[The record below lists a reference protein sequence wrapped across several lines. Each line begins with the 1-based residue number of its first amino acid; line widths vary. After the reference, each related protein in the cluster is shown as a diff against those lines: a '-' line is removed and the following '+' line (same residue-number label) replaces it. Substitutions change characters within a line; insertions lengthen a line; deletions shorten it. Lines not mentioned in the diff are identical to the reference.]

1 MKIGYSYNKIKLY
14 LYLNNKNKH
23 QLQINKRSE
32 YTGKRK
38 IQKPLKLLER
48 KVFLA
53 LILVSISKNDLNIVG
68 TEKNIDKLDN
78 IKF

>member
-23 QLQINKRSE
+23 QFQINKRSE

-38 IQKPLKLLER
+38 IQKPLKFLER

-68 TEKNIDKLDN
+68 TEKNIDNLDN